1 MLFCYS
7 GLFGVCVCRMMYA
20 KTTFLGGWGGGGNFP
35 IWSYLTISTTC
46 SGISLFGIVYY
57 WPAQHS
63 PLKSR
68 SPSLNLFFAQHYFC
82 NYSTTEAIVL
92 ENIHIY
98 VYSNVKKARLKVL
111 IWKKKKTLRNLK
123 NYILSYF

>member
-1 MLFCYS
+1 MQRLLF
-7 GLFGVCVCRMMYA
+7 
-20 KTTFLGGWGGGGNFP
+20 WGAEVVVEIFQSDP
-35 IWSYLTISTTC
+35 
-46 SGISLFGIVYY
+46 ISLFPLHVQESPSLELYTIGQHNIV
-57 WPAQHS
+57 H
-63 PLKSR
+63 LKSR

-111 IWKKKKTLRNLK
+111 I
-123 NYILSYF
+123 